1 MPSAPCIPSAAES
14 RACSTRS
21 PPPRCSTPSATTPRR
36 STHRAFPPPRASTA
50 CATFRRK
57 MRGSTKSMVDLVKI
71 RKKKAKAR
79 EAEQVPP
86 PKAAPLPETAPA
98 PPDTRH
104 PTPDTPS
111 SPKLDQFK
119 STAGQRREG
128 FIERETETT
137 SADQVEL
144 LTFIIAGEQYAV
156 SIEHLVEIITPRD
169 ATQVP
174 NADPTIV
181 GIISLRGTMV
191 TVIDVRRKLR
201 HPPAAGGNDAR
212 VIVVERAGE
221 VLGFEVDRVLRV
233 LKVDSAAVEP
243 HPGVHSREL
252 SEAVRGG
259 VRHRNALTIL
269 LDLDKLLA

>member
-1 MPSAPCIPSAAES
+1 
-14 RACSTRS
+14 
-21 PPPRCSTPSATTPRR
+21 
-36 STHRAFPPPRASTA
+36 
-50 CATFRRK
+50 
-57 MRGSTKSMVDLVKI
+57 MVDLVKI
-71 RKKKAKAR
+71 RKKKAR
-79 EAEQVPP
+79 ESAVENREPEKSP
-86 PKAAPLPETAPA
+86 AADAAVAPQPAAAAQPEPQAA
-98 PPDTRH
+98 S
-104 PTPDTPS
+104 PTPDPRPPTPAS
-111 SPKLDQFK
+111 NKLEQFK
-119 STAGQRREG
+119 STAGQRRER
-128 FIERETETT
+128 FIERESEIT

-156 SIEHLVEIITPRD
+156 PIDHLVEIITPRD

-201 HPPAAGGNDAR
+201 HPPARGGNDAR
-212 VIVVERAGE
+212 IIVVERAGE

-243 HPGVHSREL
+243 HPVVHSSEL
-252 SEAVRGG
+252 SEAVRG
-259 VRHRNALTIL
+259 VFRHANALTIL

>member
-1 MPSAPCIPSAAES
+1 
-14 RACSTRS
+14 
-21 PPPRCSTPSATTPRR
+21 
-36 STHRAFPPPRASTA
+36 
-50 CATFRRK
+50 
-57 MRGSTKSMVDLVKI
+57 MVDLVKI

-86 PKAAPLPETAPA
+86 PETAPLPEVTPA

-104 PTPDTPS
+104 PAPS

-119 STAGQRREG
+119 STAGQRRDG

-243 HPGVHSREL
+243 HPVVHSSEL
-252 SEAVRGG
+252 SEAVRG
-259 VRHRNALTIL
+259 VFRHANALTIL

>member
-1 MPSAPCIPSAAES
+1 
-14 RACSTRS
+14 
-21 PPPRCSTPSATTPRR
+21 
-36 STHRAFPPPRASTA
+36 
-50 CATFRRK
+50 
-57 MRGSTKSMVDLVKI
+57 MVDLVKI
-71 RKKKAKAR
+71 RKKKAR
-79 EAEQVPP
+79 ESGVGSREQKPP
-86 PKAAPLPETAPA
+86 SEVVVTAPEPLAQPA
-98 PPDTRH
+98 PAAES
-104 PTPDTPS
+104 PTPDPRPPTPS

-128 FIERETETT
+128 LIERETASTD
-137 SADQVEL
+137 ANQVEL
-144 LTFIIAGEQYAV
+144 LTFVIAGEQYAV
-156 SIEHLVEIITPRD
+156 SIEHLVEIITPRA

-212 VIVVERAGE
+212 VIVVERSGE
-221 VLGFEVDRVLRV
+221 ILGFEVDRVLRV

-243 HPGVHSREL
+243 HPVVHSSEL
-252 SEAVRGG
+252 SEAVRG
-259 VRHRNALTIL
+259 VFRHANALTIL

>member
-1 MPSAPCIPSAAES
+1 
-14 RACSTRS
+14 
-21 PPPRCSTPSATTPRR
+21 
-36 STHRAFPPPRASTA
+36 
-50 CATFRRK
+50 
-57 MRGSTKSMVDLVKI
+57 MVDLVKI
-71 RKKKAKAR
+71 RKKAKRVLGVGSGESEQNPTEDTAPPA
-79 EAEQVPP
+79 AEIATPATAEP
-86 PKAAPLPETAPA
+86 MPTPAPTPHAPLPT
-98 PPDTRH
+98 
-104 PTPDTPS
+104 PTTD
-111 SPKLDQFK
+111 KLEKFK
-119 STAGQRREG
+119 ATAGQRREG
-128 FIERETETT
+128 FFERELETT

-144 LTFIIAGEQYAV
+144 LTFTIAGEQYAV
-156 SIEHLVEIITPRD
+156 SIDHLVEIITPRD

-212 VIVVERAGE
+212 VIVVERGSE

-243 HPGVHSREL
+243 HPVVHSSEL
-252 SEAVRGG
+252 SDAVRG
-259 VRHRNALTIL
+259 VFRHANALTIL

>member
-1 MPSAPCIPSAAES
+1 
-14 RACSTRS
+14 
-21 PPPRCSTPSATTPRR
+21 
-36 STHRAFPPPRASTA
+36 
-50 CATFRRK
+50 
-57 MRGSTKSMVDLVKI
+57 MVDLVKI
-71 RKKKAKAR
+71 RKKAKRGSEEKSAGAATTSVADVAASQKPAI
-79 EAEQVPP
+79 AEQ
-86 PKAAPLPETAPA
+86 PEPTAPPLTA
-98 PPDTRH
+98 DSRQ
-104 PTPDTPS
+104 PTPA
-111 SPKLDQFK
+111 SPKLEQFK
-119 STAGQRREG
+119 ATAGQRREG
-128 FIERETETT
+128 FVEREMESA

-144 LTFIIAGEQYAV
+144 LTFTIAGEQYAV
-156 SIEHLVEIITPRD
+156 SIEHLVEIIKPRE

-201 HPPAAGGNDAR
+201 HPPAAGGNDTR

-243 HPGVHSREL
+243 HPVVHSSEL
-252 SEAVRGG
+252 SEAVRG
-259 VRHRNALTIL
+259 VFRHANALTIL

>member
-1 MPSAPCIPSAAES
+1 
-14 RACSTRS
+14 
-21 PPPRCSTPSATTPRR
+21 
-36 STHRAFPPPRASTA
+36 
-50 CATFRRK
+50 
-57 MRGSTKSMVDLVKI
+57 MVDLVKI
-71 RKKKAKAR
+71 RKKKAR
-79 EAEQVPP
+79 ESGAGSRESEQKPPAEAAISAPEQVVAQPEP
-86 PKAAPLPETAPA
+86 AAPSPT
-98 PPDTRH
+98 PDTRH
-104 PTPDTPS
+104 PPPAS
-111 SPKLDQFK
+111 NKLEQFK

-128 FIERETETT
+128 FIERDAVIT

-156 SIEHLVEIITPRD
+156 SIEHLVEIITPRE

-221 VLGFEVDRVLRV
+221 ILGFEVDRVLRV

-243 HPGVHSREL
+243 HPVVHSSEL
-252 SEAVRGG
+252 SEAVRG
-259 VRHRNALTIL
+259 VFRHANALTIL

>member
-1 MPSAPCIPSAAES
+1 
-14 RACSTRS
+14 
-21 PPPRCSTPSATTPRR
+21 
-36 STHRAFPPPRASTA
+36 
-50 CATFRRK
+50 
-57 MRGSTKSMVDLVKI
+57 MVDLVKI
-71 RKKKAKAR
+71 RKKAKRVLGVGSGELEQNPTDAVATPTAEVTTPAKA
-79 EAEQVPP
+79 EPI
-86 PKAAPLPETAPA
+86 
-98 PPDTRH
+98 
-104 PTPDTPS
+104 PTPTPHTPLS
-111 SPKLDQFK
+111 TPKLEQFK
-119 STAGQRREG
+119 ATAGQRREG

-137 SADQVEL
+137 SADQIEL

-156 SIEHLVEIITPRD
+156 SIEHLVEIIKPRD

-212 VIVVERAGE
+212 MIVVERAGE

-243 HPGVHSREL
+243 HPVVHSSEL
-252 SEAVRGG
+252 SEAVRG
-259 VRHRNALTIL
+259 VFRHASALTIL